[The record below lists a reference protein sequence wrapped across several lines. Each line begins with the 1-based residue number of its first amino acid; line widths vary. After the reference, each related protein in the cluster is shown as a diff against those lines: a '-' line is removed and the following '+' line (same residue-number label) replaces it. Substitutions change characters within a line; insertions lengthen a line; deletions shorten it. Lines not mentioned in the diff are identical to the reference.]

1 MHLFRNAILLSVLAA
16 VLPMQAND
24 KYEQVQNGVVLHTQA
39 GQNVR
44 VEILGDKLARVSAV
58 PNGERFAD
66 GKSLVCSRKAS
77 IPPSP
82 QRTRATVWCS
92 RPLQ

>member
-58 PNGERFAD
+58 PMVKDLLTARV
-66 GKSLVCSRKAS
+66 LWCSRKAS